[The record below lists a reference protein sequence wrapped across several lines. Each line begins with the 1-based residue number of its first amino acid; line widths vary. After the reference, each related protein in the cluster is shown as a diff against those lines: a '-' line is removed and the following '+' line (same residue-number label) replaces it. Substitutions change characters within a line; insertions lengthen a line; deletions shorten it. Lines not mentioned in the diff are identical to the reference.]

1 MAVQTTQVIPTAA
14 VPAPAGPEPAPEEFH
29 VYGGAVLIPAPRE
42 GRWLTGARA
51 VQALRA
57 LLELAEDRAEARD
70 RMWFWSVPDLAADR
84 RSREAWWDT
93 RAEVRVL
100 HHTARTSRAYHV
112 QLHFYVDISCTR
124 YYPRLRLHIND
135 QRVNLRT
142 LRAFVR
148 RVKEGRSIA
157 PSWIPPL

>member
-1 MAVQTTQVIPTAA
+1 MISAQITQAVPTA
-14 VPAPAGPEPAPEEFH
+14 PAAAGPEPAPEEFH

-57 LLELAEDRAEARD
+57 LLELAEDRASARD
-70 RMWFWSVPDLAADR
+70 RMWWWSSPGSAAER

-93 RAEVRVL
+93 VAEVRVL
-100 HHTARTSRAYHV
+100 HHTARTSRAYRV
-112 QLHFYVDISCTR
+112 ELNFSVDISCTR
-124 YYPRLRLHIND
+124 YYPRLRIWINGE
-135 QRVNLRT
+135 RVNLRT

-148 RVKEGRSIA
+148 RVEEGRSIA